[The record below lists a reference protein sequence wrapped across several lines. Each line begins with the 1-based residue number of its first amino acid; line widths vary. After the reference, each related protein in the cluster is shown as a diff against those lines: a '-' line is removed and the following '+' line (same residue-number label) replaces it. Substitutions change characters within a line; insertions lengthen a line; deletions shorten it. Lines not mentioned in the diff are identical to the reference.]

1 MSWMCGGSLSNC
13 FCHVHNLSF
22 TLCTT
27 DVTNLMNE
35 GIFTANGADE
45 TVTFE
50 FATREQMDD
59 ATDAVLSFMKCGEPF
74 SVVCGG
80 HSNAGASIVSGRR
93 LLSIRMLNRVE
104 AEFNDGVGLATSV
117 EEWDGSKDL
126 GSSLVGA
133 GSTAGRSLSFTHTQ
147 MRSLALVQADLPLE
161 EASGFSLVSQDFYV
175 TASKHCEYFL
185 LNQCCIE

>member
-1 MSWMCGGSLSNC
+1 MCGGSLSNC

-27 DVTNLMNE
+27 DVTNLINQ

-74 SVVCGG
+74 SVICGG

-147 MRSLALVQADLPLE
+147 MPGTAVPVGQKPSVGTSGLTLGGGFGFLTRF
-161 EASGFSLVSQDFYV
+161 SGFLCDRLK
-175 TASKHCEYFL
+175 AL
-185 LNQCCIE
+185 